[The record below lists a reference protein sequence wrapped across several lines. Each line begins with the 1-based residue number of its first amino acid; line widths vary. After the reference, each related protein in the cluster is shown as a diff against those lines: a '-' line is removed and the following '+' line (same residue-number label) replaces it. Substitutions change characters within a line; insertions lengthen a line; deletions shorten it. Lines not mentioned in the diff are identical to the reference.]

1 MDFCHACP
9 KERQFKKAT
18 KFTQEGAVLDPNS
31 WFQWSRPVPKLG
43 SYLGS
48 PTRDPLKL
56 LHDFVLIG

>member
-1 MDFCHACP
+1 MTMIRR
-9 KERQFKKAT
+9 ERG
-18 KFTQEGAVLDPNS
+18 ESPVP
-31 WFQWSRPVPKLG
+31 RPVPKLG